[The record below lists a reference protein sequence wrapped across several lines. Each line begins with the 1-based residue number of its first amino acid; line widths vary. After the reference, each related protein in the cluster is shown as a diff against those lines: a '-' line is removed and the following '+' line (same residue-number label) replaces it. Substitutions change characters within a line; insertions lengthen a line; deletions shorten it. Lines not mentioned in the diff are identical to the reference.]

1 LPDTISIGSF
11 VLGGGA
17 GVPAELVDQART
29 DARAVGY
36 AQGWTQ
42 GQREAAEVHASVI
55 AAARADQAR
64 FEQVRAERLELA
76 VQSVHAAAEKLDHAV
91 VQLTDE
97 ISDRILAAAVELAA
111 ALLGQELRDRQTSAA
126 AALARVMRLAPDN
139 EPVTI
144 WLSPQDYETVTDN
157 VESGLAGIIGPVAAG
172 RITLE
177 CDPALTVGDALARS
191 AATSIEAKLT
201 EALARLRD
209 YAAGEQAA
217 S

>member
-1 LPDTISIGSF
+1 MSIGSF

-55 AAARADQAR
+55 AAARAEQAR

-76 VQSVHAAAEKLDHAV
+76 VQSVHAAAEKLDQTV

-97 ISDRILAAAVELAA
+97 ISDRILSAAVELAA

-157 VESGLAGIIGPVAAG
+157 AESGLAGIIGPVAAG

-209 YAAGEQAA
+209 YAAGEQSA